1 MPDRPSPNHPIERMS
16 SDSFACPRPPLMA
29 TLGSMGSA
37 TIDFVT
43 RGERDGTWTM
53 VLVEEGP
60 WLSAEVEANLRRL
73 QGRLYGCIDA
83 ALDGQLAELYPET
96 QGGQV
101 IVRVDGYD
109 LPQEEVREFFARFSS
124 CVLHVPGYAAAFCIG
139 TNGWAE
145 SSSS

>member
-16 SDSFACPRPPLMA
+16 SDSFACPRPPL
-29 TLGSMGSA
+29 S
-37 TIDFVT
+37 
-43 RGERDGTWTM
+43 
-53 VLVEEGP
+53 
-60 WLSAEVEANLRRL
+60 
-73 QGRLYGCIDA
+73 CIDA

-124 CVLHVPGYAAAFCIG
+124 CVLHVPGYAAALHRNEWVGGVEFEL
-139 TNGWAE
+139 NLE
-145 SSSS
+145 HLKH